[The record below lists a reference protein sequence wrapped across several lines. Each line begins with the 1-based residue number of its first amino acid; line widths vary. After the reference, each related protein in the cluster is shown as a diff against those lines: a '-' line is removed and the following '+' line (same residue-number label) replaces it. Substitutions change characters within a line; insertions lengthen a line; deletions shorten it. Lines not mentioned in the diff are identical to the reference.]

1 MGRFEPKW
9 PIVSGSYWVSTRGRD
24 CAQVVGQDAT
34 RHTLAA
40 QLSVTF
46 LAALAI
52 SRIES

>member
-1 MGRFEPKW
+1 M
-9 PIVSGSYWVSTRGRD
+9 SGE
-24 CAQVVGQDAT
+24 DAL